1 MLHARFTPQA
11 DDLVD
16 KFAQAKY
23 VNASDQCKENQQ
35 QSCLTNHVKTVD
47 RFHVSFFAA

>member
-1 MLHARFTPQA
+1 MLHARFMPQA

-23 VNASDQCKENQQ
+23 MNASDQCKENQQ
-35 QSCLTNHVKTVD
+35 QSSLTNHVKTVD
-47 RFHVSFFAA
+47 RFHVSFSAA